1 MPIRVSKAQW
11 TGGLKSGKGKM
22 QLGSGAFEGPYS
34 FGSRFE
40 SERGSNPEELIAAA
54 HAGCFS
60 MALSMILEDTGHTAE
75 MIDTQASVHLDP
87 QNGGFK
93 ISRIDLE
100 TRAQVPGMGKS
111 EFEKCAQ
118 TAKAD
123 CPVSQ
128 ALKGVEISLHAELS

>member
-11 TGGLKSGKGKM
+11 TGGLKNGKGKM
-22 QLGSGAFEGPYS
+22 QLGSGVFEGPYS

-40 SERGSNPEELIAAA
+40 SENGSNPEELIAAA

-60 MALSMILEDTGHTAE
+60 MALSMILEDAGHTPE

-87 QNGGFK
+87 KNGGFK

-100 TRAQVPGMGKS
+100 TRAQVPGMDKDT
-111 EFEKCAQ
+111 FDKCAQ
-118 TAKAD
+118 TAKVD
-123 CPVSQ
+123 CPVSH
-128 ALKGVEISLHAELS
+128 ALKGVEISLKAQMN